1 MRHPLRVIALA
12 CALAFTP
19 ACASFKIGQT
29 EFVNPA
35 SAARTLDQRAY
46 ALLSAYA
53 AIVEEATDIVRDPA
67 APFAFKRALGQAERV
82 ATPAA
87 ETLQIAVTAY
97 IGARADFEA
106 ASSESQPALERAA
119 AASRL
124 GVILPEGAAQEM
136 AAAFVDLVVTFG
148 LIGVAVGR
156 ARARTPIV

>member
-1 MRHPLRVIALA
+1 MRHKQRVIALA

-67 APFAFKRALGQAERV
+67 APLAFKRALGQAERV

-119 AASRL
+119 AALTIAARRL
-124 GVILPEGAAQEM
+124 SVAVEAAQAPISELE
-136 AAAFVDLVVTFG
+136 DLV
-148 LIGVAVGR
+148 R
-156 ARARTPIV
+156 ARRG